1 MDKLIPIGILLG
13 VAIIGFISKFLELG
27 NIRSR
32 YEFTVEYR
40 NKFINFLNELF
51 QKRSFNFRQT
61 MFSISEEA
69 AKKIIN
75 YVRNNN

>member
-32 YEFTVEYR
+32 YEFTVEY
-40 NKFINFLNELF
+40 
-51 QKRSFNFRQT
+51 
-61 MFSISEEA
+61 
-69 AKKIIN
+69 
-75 YVRNNN
+75 